1 MPVLKFPRGAER
13 PAEEKP
19 RSEPDR
25 GNPAVRDRRGA
36 CGNMGVMG
44 AGLRPGGKPSD
55 VPPYPYMLRAP
66 HFYPDHSTNMWHD
79 NVVNG
84 APGNHPAKFDPDYC
98 GACHDY
104 VAQAVPIST

>member
-66 HFYPDHSTNMWHD
+66 HFYPDPIINSGFNAERIVMRGHSPQPTFT
-79 NVVNG
+79 
-84 APGNHPAKFDPDYC
+84 AIC
-98 GACHDY
+98 
-104 VAQAVPIST
+104 S

>member
-66 HFYPDHSTNMWHD
+66 HFYPDR
-79 NVVNG
+79 
-84 APGNHPAKFDPDYC
+84 
-98 GACHDY
+98 
-104 VAQAVPIST
+104 VAGEPHARFGGRGWRALFPTPI